1 MSRILRRPMFRG
13 GRVDSRG
20 TGITSGLADGGRV
33 GYQQA
38 GFVAPLYSASGPVK
52 SGAQIRSEAPGIFGL
67 KFKTPFLSMKT
78 PDVRFGSQGKI
89 NFGQS
94 PRDFAEALSEGSAYR
109 EYLTP
114 KEEEFETEVTESG
127 DVKFKVD
134 KDGNRIPIDTTDLS
148 LKETIEKKRIE
159 DVTSK
164 DPQGADLVDVGLS
177 KKSNLP
183 GTDIVSERAGS
194 KIIKKGKGL
203 EGVGT
208 GDGSDLD
215 KLGKNTE
222 ESTELTV
229 KDYIKML
236 GGDKARRRDLSDMLA
251 SASASFL
258 GTGGVKEGFAEFMA
272 KQAASGPSRLE
283 KIEQAA
289 ATLDIKDKIAS
300 KRAKEALSQTL
311 AAKAFGI
318 DYAIDAQKAA
328 ENVKDMS
335 FIDAA
340 KYVAK
345 DVYKGNKRMTSPAVI
360 ADTIRL
366 KYQSPVTKITKELD
380 QIDTTTLKDGFTVVV
395 TSEGVRVFFKQG
407 DKIERQPALEIS

>member
-20 TGITSGLADGGRV
+20 TGITSGLAGGGRV
-33 GYQQA
+33 GYEPGGQVTGLDLLKKAFLGPRFTDPNYQPPKLFPKGA
-38 GFVAPLYSASGPVK
+38 G
-52 SGAQIRSEAPGIFGL
+52 I
-67 KFKTPFLSMKT
+67 
-78 PDVRFGSQGKI
+78 D
-89 NFGQS
+89 FGQS
-94 PRDFAEALSEGSAYR
+94 PSDFASQLAEGTAYR
-109 EYLTP
+109 DYLESKSKP
-114 KEEEFETEVTESG
+114 EEFETEVSETG
-127 DVKFKVD
+127 DVKFKLD
-134 KDGNRIPIDTTDLS
+134 EKGEKIPVEKEDLS

-159 DVTSK
+159 DITAK
-164 DPQGADLVDVGLS
+164 DTQGDQDEITKGVI
-177 KKSNLP
+177 LP
-183 GTDIVSERAGS
+183 GTNILEERAGS
-194 KIIKKGKGL
+194 KVIKKGKGL
-203 EGVGT
+203 EGVKTGT
-208 GDGSDLD
+208 ESDLD
-215 KLGKNTE
+215 KIGKNTE

-258 GTGGVKEGFAEFMA
+258 GTGSVKEGFAEFMA

-407 DKIERQPALEIS
+407 DKIERQPGLEIS

>member
-1 MSRILRRPMFRG
+1 MFRG

-33 GYQQA
+33 GYNQ
-38 GFVAPLYSASGPVK
+38 GNLVAPLYSAVPNYK
-52 SGAQIRSEAPGIFGL
+52 SGAQIKSEAPGIFGL

-78 PDVRFGSQGKI
+78 PDVRFGGSL

-94 PRDFAEALSEGSAYR
+94 PKDFAEALSEGSAYR
-109 EYLTP
+109 EYLKP

-127 DVKFKVD
+127 DIKFKLD
-134 KDGNRIPIDTTDLS
+134 KDGNKIPIDTTDLS

-159 DVTSK
+159 DITDK

-177 KKSNLP
+177 KKSDLP
-183 GTDIVSERAGS
+183 GTDIVSERAAS
-194 KIIKKGKGL
+194 KKIKKGEGL

-208 GDGSDLD
+208 GDESDLD
-215 KLGKNTE
+215 KLGRNTE
-222 ESTELTV
+222 ESTEFTV

-251 SASASFL
+251 SASAAFL
-258 GTGGVKEGFAEFMA
+258 GTGSVKEGLAEFMA

-300 KRAKEALSQTL
+300 KRAKEALNQTL

-328 ENVKDMS
+328 ENVSDMS
-335 FIDAA
+335 FINAA

-366 KYQSPVTKITKELD
+366 KYQAPVTKITKELD

-395 TSEGVRVFFKQG
+395 TSEGVRVFFKEG
-407 DKIERQPALEIS
+407 DKIERQPGLEIS

>member
-33 GYQQA
+33 GYNQA
-38 GFVAPLYSASGPVK
+38 GFVAPLYSASGPIK

-78 PDVRFGSQGKI
+78 PETRFGSEGKI
-89 NFGQS
+89 DFGQS
-94 PRDFAEALSEGSAYR
+94 PGDFASQLAEGTAYR
-109 EYLTP
+109 DYLESKSEP
-114 KEEEFETEVTESG
+114 EKFETEVSETG
-127 DVKFKVD
+127 DVKFKLD
-134 KDGNRIPIDTTDLS
+134 EKGEKIPIEKEDLS

-159 DVTSK
+159 GITAK
-164 DPQGADLVDVGLS
+164 DTQGDQDEITKGVI
-177 KKSNLP
+177 LP
-183 GTDIVSERAGS
+183 GTNVLEERAGS
-194 KIIKKGKGL
+194 KVIKKGKGL
-203 EGVGT
+203 EEVKTGT
-208 GDGSDLD
+208 ESDLD

-236 GGDKARRRDLSDMLA
+236 GGDKAKRRDLSDMLA
-251 SASASFL
+251 SASAAFL
-258 GTGGVKEGFAEFMA
+258 GTGSVKEGLAQFMA
-272 KQAASGPSRLE
+272 QQAASGPSRLE

-407 DKIERQPALEIS
+407 DKIERQPGLEIS

>member
-1 MSRILRRPMFRG
+1 MFRG

-33 GYQQA
+33 GYNQ
-38 GFVAPLYSASGPVK
+38 GNLVAPLYSAVPNYK
-52 SGAQIRSEAPGIFGL
+52 SGAQIKSEAPGIFGL

-78 PDVRFGSQGKI
+78 PENRFGGSL

-94 PRDFAEALSEGSAYR
+94 PKDFAEALSEGSAYR
-109 EYLTP
+109 EYLKP

-127 DVKFKVD
+127 DIKFKLD

-159 DVTSK
+159 DITDK

-177 KKSNLP
+177 KKSDLP
-183 GTDIVSERAGS
+183 GTDIVSERAAS
-194 KIIKKGKGL
+194 KKIKKGEGL

-208 GDGSDLD
+208 GDESDLD
-215 KLGKNTE
+215 KLGRNTE
-222 ESTELTV
+222 ESTEFTV

-251 SASASFL
+251 SASAAFL
-258 GTGGVKEGFAEFMA
+258 GTGSVKEGLAEFMA

-300 KRAKEALSQTL
+300 KRAKEALNQTL

-328 ENVKDMS
+328 ENVSDMS
-335 FIDAA
+335 FINAA

-366 KYQSPVTKITKELD
+366 KYQAPVTKITKELD

-395 TSEGVRVFFKQG
+395 TSEGVRVFFKEG
-407 DKIERQPALEIS
+407 DKIERQPGLEIS

>member
-20 TGITSGLADGGRV
+20 TGITANLGYNNGGRV
-33 GYQQA
+33 GYEQA
-38 GFVAPLYSASGPVK
+38 GFVAPLYSAVPNYK
-52 SGAQIRSEAPGIFGL
+52 SGAQIKSEAPGIFGL

-78 PDVRFGSQGKI
+78 PENRFGGSL

-94 PRDFAEALSEGSAYR
+94 PKDFAEALSEGSAYR

-127 DVKFKVD
+127 DIKFKLD

-159 DVTSK
+159 DITDK

-177 KKSNLP
+177 KKSDLP
-183 GTDIVSERAGS
+183 GTDIVSERAAS
-194 KIIKKGKGL
+194 KKIKKGEGL

-208 GDGSDLD
+208 GDESDLD
-215 KLGKNTE
+215 KLGRNTE
-222 ESTELTV
+222 ESTEFTV

-236 GGDKARRRDLSDMLA
+236 GGDKAKRRDLSDMLA
-251 SASASFL
+251 SASAAFL
-258 GTGGVKEGFAEFMA
+258 GTGSVKEGLAEFMA

-300 KRAKEALSQTL
+300 KRAKEALNQTL

-328 ENVKDMS
+328 ENVSDMS
-335 FIDAA
+335 FINAA

-366 KYQSPVTKITKELD
+366 KYQAPVTKITKELD

-395 TSEGVRVFFKQG
+395 TSEGVRVFFKEG
-407 DKIERQPALEIS
+407 DKIQRQPGLEIS

>member
-13 GRVDSRG
+13 GRIDSRG
-20 TGITSGLADGGRV
+20 TGITSGLANGGRV
-33 GYQQA
+33 GYQEGGKTGLDFLKQA
-38 GFVAPLYSASGPVK
+38 FLGPRFTDPNFQPPKLFPKGV
-52 SGAQIRSEAPGIFGL
+52 GI
-67 KFKTPFLSMKT
+67 
-78 PDVRFGSQGKI
+78 D
-89 NFGQS
+89 FGQS
-94 PRDFAEALSEGSAYR
+94 PRDFSKALQPGSAYS
-109 EYLTP
+109 EYLKP
-114 KEEEFETEVTESG
+114 EKEEFETEVTESG
-127 DVKFKVD
+127 DVKFKLD

-164 DPQGADLVDVGLS
+164 DPQGADLVDLGLA
-177 KKSNLP
+177 KKGKASSGLP
-183 GTDIVSERAGS
+183 GTDIESERAQS
-194 KIIKKGKGL
+194 KKIKKGKGL
-203 EGVGT
+203 EGVET
-208 GDGSDLD
+208 GDESDLA
-215 KLGKNTE
+215 KLGRNTE

-229 KDYIKML
+229 KDYIQML

-251 SASASFL
+251 GASAAFL
-258 GTGGVKEGFAEFMA
+258 GTGSVKEGLAQFMA
-272 KQAASGPSRLE
+272 QQAASGPSRLE

-300 KRAKEALSQTL
+300 RRAKEALSQTL

-318 DYAIDAQKAA
+318 DYALDAQKAA
-328 ENVKDMS
+328 EDVSDMS
-335 FIDAA
+335 FINAA

-366 KYQSPVTKITKELD
+366 KYQAPVTKITKELD

-407 DKIERQPALEIS
+407 DKIERQPGLEIS

>member
-1 MSRILRRPMFRG
+1 MFRG
-13 GRVDSRG
+13 GKIDSRG

-33 GYQQA
+33 GYNQA
-38 GFVAPLYSASGPVK
+38 GLVAPLYSASGPIK
-52 SGAQIRSEAPGIFGL
+52 SGAEIKRDVVPGIFGL
-67 KFKTPFLSMKT
+67 KFDKPFLSMKT
-78 PDVRFGSQGKI
+78 PENRIGGVKLD
-89 NFGQS
+89 FGQS
-94 PRDFAEALSEGSAYR
+94 PKDLGEALSEGSAYR
-109 EYLTP
+109 EYLEQKSKP
-114 KEEEFETEVTESG
+114 EEFETEVTESG
-127 DVKFKVD
+127 DVKFKLD
-134 KDGNRIPIDTTDLS
+134 EKGNKIPIETEDLS

-159 DVTSK
+159 DITAK
-164 DPQGADLVDVGLS
+164 DPQGADLVDTGLS
-177 KKSNLP
+177 KKSDLP
-183 GTDIVSERAGS
+183 GTSTIDERAQS

-203 EGVGT
+203 EGVGSGEVST
-208 GDGSDLD
+208 
-215 KLGKNTE
+215 LGREKE

-229 KDYIKML
+229 EDYIKML

-251 SASASFL
+251 GASAAFL
-258 GTGGVKEGFAEFMA
+258 GTGSVKEGFAEFMA

-300 KRAKEALSQTL
+300 RRAKENLDQTL

-328 ENVKDMS
+328 ENVGDMS
-335 FIDAA
+335 FINAA

-366 KYQSPVTKITKELD
+366 KYQAPVTKITKELD
-380 QIDTTTLKDGFTVVV
+380 QIDTTTLKEGFTVVV

-407 DKIERQPALEIS
+407 EKIERQPGLEIS

>member
-13 GRVDSRG
+13 GRADSRG

-33 GYQQA
+33 GYNQ
-38 GFVAPLYSASGPVK
+38 GDLVAPLYSAVPNYK
-52 SGAQIRSEAPGIFGL
+52 SGAQIKSEAPGIFGL

-78 PDVRFGSQGKI
+78 PENRFGGSL

-94 PRDFAEALSEGSAYR
+94 PKDFAEALSEGSAYR

-127 DVKFKVD
+127 DIKFKLD

-159 DVTSK
+159 DITDK

-177 KKSNLP
+177 KKSDLP
-183 GTDIVSERAGS
+183 GTDIVSERAAS
-194 KIIKKGKGL
+194 KKIKKGEGL

-208 GDGSDLD
+208 GDESDLD
-215 KLGKNTE
+215 KLGRNTE
-222 ESTELTV
+222 ESTEFTV

-251 SASASFL
+251 SASAAFL
-258 GTGGVKEGFAEFMA
+258 GTGSVKEGLAEFMA

-300 KRAKEALSQTL
+300 KRAKEALNQTL

-328 ENVKDMS
+328 ENVSDMS
-335 FIDAA
+335 FINAA

-366 KYQSPVTKITKELD
+366 KYQAPVTKITKELD

-395 TSEGVRVFFKQG
+395 TSEGVRVFFKEG
-407 DKIERQPALEIS
+407 DKIERQPGLEIS

>member
-13 GRVDSRG
+13 GPIDSRG

-33 GYQQA
+33 GYEQA

-78 PDVRFGSQGKI
+78 PDVRFGSEGKI
-89 NFGQS
+89 DFGQS
-94 PRDFAEALSEGSAYR
+94 PKDFASQLAEGTAYR
-109 EYLTP
+109 DYLESKSAP
-114 KEEEFETEVTESG
+114 EEFETEVSETG
-127 DVKFKVD
+127 DVKFKLD
-134 KDGNRIPIDTTDLS
+134 EKGKKIPVEKENLS
-148 LKETIEKKRIE
+148 LKETIEKKRVE
-159 DVTSK
+159 EATAK
-164 DPQGADLVDVGLS
+164 DTQGDQDEITKGFI
-177 KKSNLP
+177 LP
-183 GTDIVSERAGS
+183 GTNVLEERAGS
-194 KIIKKGKGL
+194 KVIKKGKGL
-203 EGVGT
+203 EGVKTGT
-208 GDGSDLD
+208 ESDLD

-407 DKIERQPALEIS
+407 DKIERQPGLEIS

>member
-1 MSRILRRPMFRG
+1 MFRG

-20 TGITSGLADGGRV
+20 TGITSGLANGGRV
-33 GYQQA
+33 GYQQGGKTGLDFLKQA
-38 GFVAPLYSASGPVK
+38 FLGP
-52 SGAQIRSEAPGIFGL
+52 
-67 KFKTPFLSMKT
+67 
-78 PDVRFGSQGKI
+78 RFTDPNFQPPKLFPKGVCI
-89 NFGQS
+89 DFGQS
-94 PRDFAEALSEGSAYR
+94 PSDFASQLTEGTSYR
-109 EYLTP
+109 DYLENKSKP
-114 KEEEFETEVTESG
+114 EKFETEVTESG

-194 KIIKKGKGL
+194 KKIKKGEGL
-203 EGVGT
+203 EGVAT
-208 GDGSDLD
+208 GDESDLD
-215 KLGKNTE
+215 KLGRNTE
-222 ESTELTV
+222 ESTEFTV
-229 KDYIKML
+229 KDYIQML
-236 GGDKARRRDLSDMLA
+236 GGDKARLRDLSDMLA
-251 SASASFL
+251 GASAAFL
-258 GTGGVKEGFAEFMA
+258 GTGSVKEGLAQFMA
-272 KQAASGPSRLE
+272 QQAASGPSRLE

-289 ATLDIKDKIAS
+289 ATLDIKDKIAT
-300 KRAKEALSQTL
+300 KRAKEALNQTL

-328 ENVKDMS
+328 ENVSDMS

-366 KYQSPVTKITKELD
+366 KYQAPVTKITKELD

-407 DKIERQPALEIS
+407 DKIERQPGLEIS

>member
-1 MSRILRRPMFRG
+1 MFRG

-33 GYQQA
+33 GYNQ
-38 GFVAPLYSASGPVK
+38 GNLVAPLYSAVPNYK
-52 SGAQIRSEAPGIFGL
+52 SGAQIKSEAPGIFGL

-78 PDVRFGSQGKI
+78 PDVRFGGSL

-94 PRDFAEALSEGSAYR
+94 PKDFAEALSEGSAYR
-109 EYLTP
+109 EYLKP

-127 DVKFKVD
+127 DIKFKLD

-159 DVTSK
+159 DITDK

-177 KKSNLP
+177 KKSDLP
-183 GTDIVSERAGS
+183 GTDIVSERAAS
-194 KIIKKGKGL
+194 KKIKKGEGL

-208 GDGSDLD
+208 GDESDLD
-215 KLGKNTE
+215 KLGRNTE
-222 ESTELTV
+222 ESTEFTV

-251 SASASFL
+251 SASAAFL
-258 GTGGVKEGFAEFMA
+258 GTGSVKEGLAEFMA

-300 KRAKEALSQTL
+300 KRAKEALNQTL

-328 ENVKDMS
+328 ENVSDMS
-335 FIDAA
+335 FINAA

-366 KYQSPVTKITKELD
+366 KYQAPVTKITKELD

-395 TSEGVRVFFKQG
+395 TSEGVRVFFKEG
-407 DKIERQPALEIS
+407 DKIERQPGLEIS

>member
-20 TGITSGLADGGRV
+20 TGIPSGLADGGRV
-33 GYQQA
+33 GYNQ
-38 GFVAPLYSASGPVK
+38 GNLVAPLYSAVPNYK
-52 SGAQIRSEAPGIFGL
+52 SGAQIKSEAPGIFGL

-78 PDVRFGSQGKI
+78 PENRFGGSL

-94 PRDFAEALSEGSAYR
+94 PKDFAEALSEGSAYR

-127 DVKFKVD
+127 DIKFKLD

-159 DVTSK
+159 DITDK

-177 KKSNLP
+177 KKSDLP
-183 GTDIVSERAGS
+183 GTDIVSERAAS
-194 KIIKKGKGL
+194 KKIKKGEGL

-208 GDGSDLD
+208 GDESDLD
-215 KLGKNTE
+215 KLGRNTE
-222 ESTELTV
+222 ESTEFTV

-251 SASASFL
+251 SASAAFL
-258 GTGGVKEGFAEFMA
+258 GTGSVKEGLAEFMA

-300 KRAKEALSQTL
+300 KRAKEALNQTL

-328 ENVKDMS
+328 ENVSDMS
-335 FIDAA
+335 FINAA

-366 KYQSPVTKITKELD
+366 KYQAPVTKITKELD

-395 TSEGVRVFFKQG
+395 TSEGVRVFFKEG
-407 DKIERQPALEIS
+407 DKIERQPGLEIS

>member
-13 GRVDSRG
+13 GRADSRG

-33 GYQQA
+33 GYNQ
-38 GFVAPLYSASGPVK
+38 GNLVAPLYSAVPNYK
-52 SGAQIRSEAPGIFGL
+52 SGAQIKSEAPGIFGL

-78 PDVRFGSQGKI
+78 PDVRFGGSL

-94 PRDFAEALSEGSAYR
+94 PKDFAEALSEGSAYR
-109 EYLTP
+109 EYLKP

-127 DVKFKVD
+127 DIKFKLD

-159 DVTSK
+159 DITDK

-177 KKSNLP
+177 KKSDLP
-183 GTDIVSERAGS
+183 GTDIVSERAAS
-194 KIIKKGKGL
+194 KKIKKGEGL

-208 GDGSDLD
+208 GDESDLD
-215 KLGKNTE
+215 KLGRNTE
-222 ESTELTV
+222 ESTEFTV

-251 SASASFL
+251 SASAAFL
-258 GTGGVKEGFAEFMA
+258 GTGSVKEGLAEFMA

-300 KRAKEALSQTL
+300 KRAKEALNQTL

-328 ENVKDMS
+328 ENVSDMS
-335 FIDAA
+335 FINAA

-366 KYQSPVTKITKELD
+366 KYQAPVTKITKELD

-395 TSEGVRVFFKQG
+395 TSEGVRVFFKEG
-407 DKIERQPALEIS
+407 DKIERQPGLEIS

>member
-13 GRVDSRG
+13 GPIDSRG

-33 GYQQA
+33 GYNQ
-38 GFVAPLYSASGPVK
+38 GNLVAPLYSAVPNYK
-52 SGAQIRSEAPGIFGL
+52 SGAQIKSEAPGIFGL

-78 PDVRFGSQGKI
+78 PENRFGGSL

-94 PRDFAEALSEGSAYR
+94 PKDFAEALSEGSAYR

-127 DVKFKVD
+127 DIKFKLD

-159 DVTSK
+159 DITDK

-177 KKSNLP
+177 KKSDLP
-183 GTDIVSERAGS
+183 GTDIVSERAAS
-194 KIIKKGKGL
+194 KKIKKGEGL

-208 GDGSDLD
+208 GDESDLD
-215 KLGKNTE
+215 KLGRNTE
-222 ESTELTV
+222 ESTEFTV

-251 SASASFL
+251 SASAAFL
-258 GTGGVKEGFAEFMA
+258 GTGSVKEGLAEFMA

-300 KRAKEALSQTL
+300 KRAKEALNQTL

-328 ENVKDMS
+328 ENVSDMS
-335 FIDAA
+335 FINAA

-366 KYQSPVTKITKELD
+366 KYQAPVTKITKELD

-395 TSEGVRVFFKQG
+395 TSEGVRVFFKEG
-407 DKIERQPALEIS
+407 DKIERQPGLEIS

>member
-20 TGITSGLADGGRV
+20 TGITSGLAGGGRV
-33 GYQQA
+33 GYEPGGQVTGLDLLKKAFLGPRFTDPNYQPPKLFPKGA
-38 GFVAPLYSASGPVK
+38 G
-52 SGAQIRSEAPGIFGL
+52 I
-67 KFKTPFLSMKT
+67 
-78 PDVRFGSQGKI
+78 D
-89 NFGQS
+89 FGQS
-94 PRDFAEALSEGSAYR
+94 PSDFASQLAEGTAYR
-109 EYLTP
+109 DYLESKSKP
-114 KEEEFETEVTESG
+114 EEFETEVSETG
-127 DVKFKVD
+127 DVKFKLD
-134 KDGNRIPIDTTDLS
+134 EKGEKIPVEKEDLS

-159 DVTSK
+159 GITAK
-164 DPQGADLVDVGLS
+164 DTQGDQDEITKGVI
-177 KKSNLP
+177 LP
-183 GTDIVSERAGS
+183 GTNVLEERAGS
-194 KIIKKGKGL
+194 KVIKKGKGL

-215 KLGKNTE
+215 KLGKNKE

-258 GTGGVKEGFAEFMA
+258 GTGSVKEGFAEFMA

-407 DKIERQPALEIS
+407 DKIERQPGLEIS

>member
-33 GYQQA
+33 GYNQ
-38 GFVAPLYSASGPVK
+38 GNLVAPLYSAVPNYK
-52 SGAQIRSEAPGIFGL
+52 SGAQIKSEAPGIFGL

-78 PDVRFGSQGKI
+78 PENRFGGSL

-94 PRDFAEALSEGSAYR
+94 PKDFAEALSEGSAYR
-109 EYLTP
+109 EYLKP

-127 DVKFKVD
+127 DIKFKLD

-159 DVTSK
+159 DITDK

-177 KKSNLP
+177 KKSDLP
-183 GTDIVSERAGS
+183 GTDIVSERAAS
-194 KIIKKGKGL
+194 KKIKKGEGL

-208 GDGSDLD
+208 GDESDLD
-215 KLGKNTE
+215 KLGRNTE
-222 ESTELTV
+222 ESTEFTV

-251 SASASFL
+251 SASAAFL
-258 GTGGVKEGFAEFMA
+258 GTGSVKEGLAEFMA

-300 KRAKEALSQTL
+300 KRAKEALNQTL

-328 ENVKDMS
+328 ENVSDMS
-335 FIDAA
+335 FINAA

-366 KYQSPVTKITKELD
+366 KYQAPVTKITKELD

-395 TSEGVRVFFKQG
+395 TSEGVRVFFKEG
-407 DKIERQPALEIS
+407 DKIERQPGLEIS

>member
-33 GYQQA
+33 GFQN
-38 GFVAPLYSASGPVK
+38 GGK
-52 SGAQIRSEAPGIFGL
+52 SGLDFLKQAFLGPRFTNPNFQPPKLFPKGIGI
-67 KFKTPFLSMKT
+67 
-78 PDVRFGSQGKI
+78 D
-89 NFGQS
+89 FGQS
-94 PRDFAEALSEGSAYR
+94 PRDFSKALQPGSAYS
-109 EYLTP
+109 EYLKP
-114 KEEEFETEVTESG
+114 EKEEFETEVTESG
-127 DVKFKVD
+127 DIKFKLD

-148 LKETIEKKRIE
+148 LKETIEKKKIE
-159 DVTSK
+159 DITSK
-164 DPQGADLVDVGLS
+164 DPQGADLVDLGLA
-177 KKSNLP
+177 KKGEASSGLP
-183 GTDIVSERAGS
+183 GTNIESERAQS
-194 KIIKKGKGL
+194 KKIKKGKGL

-208 GDGSDLD
+208 GDESDLD
-215 KLGKNTE
+215 KFGRNTE
-222 ESTELTV
+222 ESTEFTV
-229 KDYIKML
+229 KDYIQML

-251 SASASFL
+251 GASAAFL
-258 GTGGVKEGFAEFMA
+258 GTGSVKEGLAQFMA
-272 KQAASGPSRLE
+272 QQAASGPSRLE

-300 KRAKEALSQTL
+300 RRAKEALSQTL

-318 DYAIDAQKAA
+318 DYALDAQKAA
-328 ENVKDMS
+328 EDVSDMS
-335 FIDAA
+335 FINAA

-366 KYQSPVTKITKELD
+366 KYQAPVTKITKELD

-395 TSEGVRVFFKQG
+395 TSEGVRVFFKEG
-407 DKIERQPALEIS
+407 DKIERQPGLEIS

>member
-13 GRVDSRG
+13 GRADSRG

-33 GYQQA
+33 GYNQ
-38 GFVAPLYSASGPVK
+38 GNLVAPLYSAVPNYK
-52 SGAQIRSEAPGIFGL
+52 SGAQIKSEAPGIFGL

-78 PDVRFGSQGKI
+78 PENRFGGSL

-94 PRDFAEALSEGSAYR
+94 PKDFAEALSEGSAYR

-127 DVKFKVD
+127 DIKFKLD

-159 DVTSK
+159 DITDK

-177 KKSNLP
+177 KKSDLP
-183 GTDIVSERAGS
+183 GTDIVSERAAS
-194 KIIKKGKGL
+194 KKIKKGEGL
-203 EGVGT
+203 EGVKT
-208 GDGSDLD
+208 GDESDLD
-215 KLGKNTE
+215 KLGRNTE
-222 ESTELTV
+222 ESTEFTV

-251 SASASFL
+251 SASAAFL
-258 GTGGVKEGFAEFMA
+258 GTGSVKEGLAEFMA
-272 KQAASGPSRLE
+272 KQAASGPRRLE

-300 KRAKEALSQTL
+300 KRAKEALNQTL

-328 ENVKDMS
+328 ENVSDMS
-335 FIDAA
+335 FINAA

-345 DVYKGNKRMTSPAVI
+345 DIYKGNKRMTSPAVI

-366 KYQSPVTKITKELD
+366 KYQAPVTKITKELD

-395 TSEGVRVFFKQG
+395 TSEGVRVFFKEG
-407 DKIERQPALEIS
+407 DKIERQPGLEIS

>member
-20 TGITSGLADGGRV
+20 TGITSGLANGGRV
-33 GYQQA
+33 GYQQGGKTGLDFLKQA
-38 GFVAPLYSASGPVK
+38 FLGPRFTDPNFQPPKLFPKGV
-52 SGAQIRSEAPGIFGL
+52 GI
-67 KFKTPFLSMKT
+67 
-78 PDVRFGSQGKI
+78 D
-89 NFGQS
+89 FGQS
-94 PRDFAEALSEGSAYR
+94 PSDFASQLTEGTSYR
-109 EYLTP
+109 DYLENKSKP
-114 KEEEFETEVTESG
+114 EKFETEVTESG

-194 KIIKKGKGL
+194 KKIKKGEGL

-208 GDGSDLD
+208 GDESDLD
-215 KLGKNTE
+215 KLGRNTE
-222 ESTELTV
+222 ESTEFTV
-229 KDYIKML
+229 KDYIQML
-236 GGDKARRRDLSDMLA
+236 GGDKARLRDLSDMLA
-251 SASASFL
+251 GASAAFL
-258 GTGGVKEGFAEFMA
+258 GTGSVKEGLAQFMA
-272 KQAASGPSRLE
+272 QQAASGPSRLE

-289 ATLDIKDKIAS
+289 ATLDIKDKIAT
-300 KRAKEALSQTL
+300 KRAKEALNQTL

-328 ENVKDMS
+328 ENVSDMS

-366 KYQSPVTKITKELD
+366 KYQAPVTKITKELD

-395 TSEGVRVFFKQG
+395 TSEGVRVFFKEG
-407 DKIERQPALEIS
+407 DKIERQPGLEIS

>member
-13 GRVDSRG
+13 GPIDSRG

-33 GYQQA
+33 GYEQA

-78 PDVRFGSQGKI
+78 PDVRFGSEGKI
-89 NFGQS
+89 DFGQS
-94 PRDFAEALSEGSAYR
+94 PKDFASQLAEGTAYR
-109 EYLTP
+109 NYLESKSAP
-114 KEEEFETEVTESG
+114 EEFETEVSETG
-127 DVKFKVD
+127 DVKFKLD
-134 KDGNRIPIDTTDLS
+134 EKGNKIPIEKKDLS
-148 LKETIEKKRIE
+148 LKETIEKKRVE
-159 DVTSK
+159 EATAK
-164 DPQGADLVDVGLS
+164 DTQGDQDEITKGFI
-177 KKSNLP
+177 LP
-183 GTDIVSERAGS
+183 GTNVLEERAGS
-194 KIIKKGKGL
+194 KVIKKGKGL
-203 EGVGT
+203 EGVET
-208 GDGSDLD
+208 GAESDLD

-407 DKIERQPALEIS
+407 DKIERQPGLEIS

>member
-13 GRVDSRG
+13 GRADSRG

-33 GYQQA
+33 GYNQ
-38 GFVAPLYSASGPVK
+38 GNLVAPLYSAVPNYK
-52 SGAQIRSEAPGIFGL
+52 SGAQINSEAPGIFGL

-78 PDVRFGSQGKI
+78 PENRFGGSL

-94 PRDFAEALSEGSAYR
+94 PKDFAEALSEGSAYR
-109 EYLTP
+109 EYLKP

-127 DVKFKVD
+127 DIKFKLD

-159 DVTSK
+159 DITDK

-177 KKSNLP
+177 KKSDLP
-183 GTDIVSERAGS
+183 GTDIVSERAAS
-194 KIIKKGKGL
+194 KKIKKGEGL

-208 GDGSDLD
+208 GDESDLD
-215 KLGKNTE
+215 KLGRNTE
-222 ESTELTV
+222 ESTEFTV

-251 SASASFL
+251 SASAAFL
-258 GTGGVKEGFAEFMA
+258 GTGSVKEGLAEFMA

-300 KRAKEALSQTL
+300 KRAKEALNQTL

-328 ENVKDMS
+328 ENVSDMS
-335 FIDAA
+335 FINAA

-366 KYQSPVTKITKELD
+366 KYQAPVTKITKELD

-395 TSEGVRVFFKQG
+395 TSEGVRVFFKEG
-407 DKIERQPALEIS
+407 DKIERQPGLEIS

>member
-1 MSRILRRPMFRG
+1 MFRG
-13 GRVDSRG
+13 GRADSRG

-33 GYQQA
+33 GYNQ
-38 GFVAPLYSASGPVK
+38 GNLVAPLYSAVPNYK
-52 SGAQIRSEAPGIFGL
+52 SGAQIKSEAPGIFGL

-78 PDVRFGSQGKI
+78 PENRFGGSL

-94 PRDFAEALSEGSAYR
+94 PKDFAEALSEGSAYR
-109 EYLTP
+109 EYLKP

-127 DVKFKVD
+127 DIKFKLD

-159 DVTSK
+159 DITDK

-177 KKSNLP
+177 KKSDLP
-183 GTDIVSERAGS
+183 GTDIVSERAAS
-194 KIIKKGKGL
+194 KKIKKGEGL

-208 GDGSDLD
+208 GDESDLD
-215 KLGKNTE
+215 KLGRNTE
-222 ESTELTV
+222 ESTEFTV

-251 SASASFL
+251 SASAAFL
-258 GTGGVKEGFAEFMA
+258 GTGSVKEGLAEFMA

-300 KRAKEALSQTL
+300 KRAKEALNQTL

-328 ENVKDMS
+328 ENVSDMS
-335 FIDAA
+335 FINAA

-366 KYQSPVTKITKELD
+366 KYQAPVTKITKELD

-395 TSEGVRVFFKQG
+395 TSEGVRVFFKEG
-407 DKIERQPALEIS
+407 DKIERQPGLEIS

>member
-33 GYQQA
+33 GYNQ
-38 GFVAPLYSASGPVK
+38 GNLVAPLYSAVPNYK
-52 SGAQIRSEAPGIFGL
+52 SGAQIKSEAPGIFGL

-78 PDVRFGSQGKI
+78 PDVRFGGSL

-94 PRDFAEALSEGSAYR
+94 PKDFAEALSEGSAYR

-127 DVKFKVD
+127 DIKFKLD

-159 DVTSK
+159 DITDK

-177 KKSNLP
+177 KKSDLP
-183 GTDIVSERAGS
+183 GTDIVSERAAS
-194 KIIKKGKGL
+194 KKIKKGEGL

-208 GDGSDLD
+208 GDESDLD
-215 KLGKNTE
+215 KLGRNTE
-222 ESTELTV
+222 ESTEFTV

-251 SASASFL
+251 SASAAFL
-258 GTGGVKEGFAEFMA
+258 GTGSVKEGLAEFMA

-300 KRAKEALSQTL
+300 KRAKEALNQTL

-328 ENVKDMS
+328 ENVSDMS
-335 FIDAA
+335 FINAA

-366 KYQSPVTKITKELD
+366 KYQAPVTKITKELD

-395 TSEGVRVFFKQG
+395 TSEGVRVFFKEG
-407 DKIERQPALEIS
+407 DKIERQPGLEIS

>member
-13 GRVDSRG
+13 GPIDSRG

-33 GYQQA
+33 GYEQA

-78 PDVRFGSQGKI
+78 PDVRFGSEGKI
-89 NFGQS
+89 DFGQS
-94 PRDFAEALSEGSAYR
+94 PIDFASQLAEGTAYR
-109 EYLTP
+109 DYLESKSAP
-114 KEEEFETEVTESG
+114 EEFETEVSETG
-127 DVKFKVD
+127 DVKFKLD
-134 KDGNRIPIDTTDLS
+134 EKGNKIPIEKKDLS
-148 LKETIEKKRIE
+148 LKETIEKKRVE
-159 DVTSK
+159 EATAK
-164 DPQGADLVDVGLS
+164 DTQGDQDEITKGFI
-177 KKSNLP
+177 LP
-183 GTDIVSERAGS
+183 GTNVLEERAGS
-194 KIIKKGKGL
+194 KVIKKGKGL
-203 EGVGT
+203 EGVET
-208 GDGSDLD
+208 GAESDLD

>member
-94 PRDFAEALSEGSAYR
+94 PKDFAEALSEGSAYR

-127 DVKFKVD
+127 DIKFKLD

-159 DVTSK
+159 DITDK
-164 DPQGADLVDVGLS
+164 DPQGTDLVDVGLS
-177 KKSNLP
+177 KKSDLP
-183 GTDIVSERAGS
+183 GTDIVSERAKS
-194 KIIKKGKGL
+194 KIIKKGEGL

-208 GDGSDLD
+208 GDESDLD
-215 KLGKNTE
+215 KLGRNTE
-222 ESTELTV
+222 ESTEFTV

-251 SASASFL
+251 SASAAFL
-258 GTGGVKEGFAEFMA
+258 GTGSVKEGLAEFMA

-300 KRAKEALSQTL
+300 KRAKEALNQTL

-328 ENVKDMS
+328 ENVSDMS
-335 FIDAA
+335 FINAA

-366 KYQSPVTKITKELD
+366 KYQAPVTKITKELD

-395 TSEGVRVFFKQG
+395 TSEGVRVFFKEG
-407 DKIERQPALEIS
+407 DKIERQPGLEIS

>member
-20 TGITSGLADGGRV
+20 TGITSGLAGGGRV
-33 GYQQA
+33 GYQPGGQVTGLDFLKKA
-38 GFVAPLYSASGPVK
+38 FLGPRFTDPNFQPPKLFPKGAS
-52 SGAQIRSEAPGIFGL
+52 I
-67 KFKTPFLSMKT
+67 
-78 PDVRFGSQGKI
+78 D
-89 NFGQS
+89 FGQS
-94 PRDFAEALSEGSAYR
+94 PKDFASQLAEGTAYR
-109 EYLTP
+109 DYLESKSKP
-114 KEEEFETEVTESG
+114 EEFETEVSETG
-127 DVKFKVD
+127 DIKFKLD
-134 KDGNRIPIDTTDLS
+134 EKGEKIPVEKEDLS

-159 DVTSK
+159 GITAK
-164 DPQGADLVDVGLS
+164 DTQGDQDEITKGVI
-177 KKSNLP
+177 LP
-183 GTDIVSERAGS
+183 GTNVLKERAGS
-194 KIIKKGKGL
+194 KVIKKGKGL
-203 EGVGT
+203 EGVETGT
-208 GDGSDLD
+208 ESDLD

-251 SASASFL
+251 GASAAFL
-258 GTGGVKEGFAEFMA
+258 GTGSVKEGLAQFMA
-272 KQAASGPSRLE
+272 QQAASGPSRLE

-328 ENVKDMS
+328 ENVKEMS

-345 DVYKGNKRMTSPAVI
+345 DVYKGNKRMTSPAVVLQI
-360 ADTIRL
+360 PSDLSINPQLL
-366 KYQSPVTKITKELD
+366 KLQKN
-380 QIDTTTLKDGFTVVV
+380 
-395 TSEGVRVFFKQG
+395 
-407 DKIERQPALEIS
+407 

>member
-38 GFVAPLYSASGPVK
+38 GFVAPLYSASGPYK
-52 SGAQIRSEAPGIFGL
+52 SGAQIKSEAPGIFGL

-78 PDVRFGSQGKI
+78 PDVRFGSEGKI
-89 NFGQS
+89 DFGQS
-94 PRDFAEALSEGSAYR
+94 PKDFASQLAEGTAYR
-109 EYLTP
+109 DYLESKSKP
-114 KEEEFETEVTESG
+114 EEFETEVSETG
-127 DVKFKVD
+127 DVKFKLD
-134 KDGNRIPIDTTDLS
+134 EKGNKIPIEKKDLS
-148 LKETIEKKRIE
+148 LKETIEKKRVE
-159 DVTSK
+159 EATAK
-164 DPQGADLVDVGLS
+164 DTQGDQDEITKGFI
-177 KKSNLP
+177 LP
-183 GTDIVSERAGS
+183 GTNVLEERAGS
-194 KIIKKGKGL
+194 KVIKKGKGL
-203 EGVGT
+203 EGVET
-208 GDGSDLD
+208 GAESDLD

-251 SASASFL
+251 GASAAFL
-258 GTGGVKEGFAEFMA
+258 GTGSVKDGLAQFMA
-272 KQAASGPSRLE
+272 QQAASGPSRLE

-380 QIDTTTLKDGFTVVV
+380 QIDTTTLKEGFTVVV
-395 TSEGVRVFFKQG
+395 TSQGVRVFFKQG
-407 DKIERQPALEIS
+407 DKIERQPGLEIS

>member
-20 TGITSGLADGGRV
+20 TGITSGLAGGGRV
-33 GYQQA
+33 GYQPGGQVTGLDFLKKA
-38 GFVAPLYSASGPVK
+38 FLGPRFLDPNFQPPKLFPKSAS
-52 SGAQIRSEAPGIFGL
+52 I
-67 KFKTPFLSMKT
+67 
-78 PDVRFGSQGKI
+78 D
-89 NFGQS
+89 FGQS
-94 PRDFAEALSEGSAYR
+94 PKDFASQLAEGTAYR
-109 EYLTP
+109 DYLESKSKP
-114 KEEEFETEVTESG
+114 EEFETEVSETG
-127 DVKFKVD
+127 DVKFKLD
-134 KDGNRIPIDTTDLS
+134 EKGKKIPVEKEDLS

-159 DVTSK
+159 GITAK
-164 DPQGADLVDVGLS
+164 DTQGDQDEITKGVI
-177 KKSNLP
+177 LP
-183 GTDIVSERAGS
+183 GTNVLEERAGS
-194 KIIKKGKGL
+194 KVIKKGKGL
-203 EGVGT
+203 EGVETGT
-208 GDGSDLD
+208 ESDLD

-251 SASASFL
+251 GASAAFL
-258 GTGGVKEGFAEFMA
+258 GTGSVKEGLAQFMA
-272 KQAASGPSRLE
+272 QQAASGPSRLE

-366 KYQSPVTKITKELD
+366 KYQAPVTKITKELD

>member
-33 GYQQA
+33 CYQQA
-38 GFVAPLYSASGPVK
+38 GFVAPLYSASGPYK
-52 SGAQIRSEAPGIFGL
+52 SGAQIKSEAPGIFGL

-78 PDVRFGSQGKI
+78 PENRFGGSL

-94 PRDFAEALSEGSAYR
+94 PKDFAEALSEGSAYR
-109 EYLTP
+109 EYLKP

-127 DVKFKVD
+127 DIKFKLD
-134 KDGNRIPIDTTDLS
+134 KDGNKIPIDTTDLS

-159 DVTSK
+159 DITDK

-177 KKSNLP
+177 KKSDLP
-183 GTDIVSERAGS
+183 GTDIVSERAAS
-194 KIIKKGKGL
+194 KKIKKGEGL

-208 GDGSDLD
+208 GDESDLD
-215 KLGKNTE
+215 KLGRNTE
-222 ESTELTV
+222 ESTEFTV

-251 SASASFL
+251 SASAAFL
-258 GTGGVKEGFAEFMA
+258 GTGSVKEGLAEFMA

-300 KRAKEALSQTL
+300 KRAKEALNQTL

-328 ENVKDMS
+328 ENVSDMS
-335 FIDAA
+335 FINAA

-366 KYQSPVTKITKELD
+366 KYQAPVTKITKELD

-395 TSEGVRVFFKQG
+395 TSEGVRVFFKEG
-407 DKIERQPALEIS
+407 DKIERQPGLEIS

>member
-1 MSRILRRPMFRG
+1 MFRG

-20 TGITSGLADGGRV
+20 TGITSGLANGGRV
-33 GYQQA
+33 GYQQGGKTGLDFIKQA
-38 GFVAPLYSASGPVK
+38 FLGPRFTDPNFQPPKLFPKGV
-52 SGAQIRSEAPGIFGL
+52 GI
-67 KFKTPFLSMKT
+67 
-78 PDVRFGSQGKI
+78 D
-89 NFGQS
+89 FGQS
-94 PRDFAEALSEGSAYR
+94 PSDFASQLTEGTSYR
-109 EYLTP
+109 DYLENKSKP
-114 KEEEFETEVTESG
+114 EKFETEVTESG

-194 KIIKKGKGL
+194 KKIKKGEGL

-208 GDGSDLD
+208 GDESDLD
-215 KLGKNTE
+215 KLGRNTE
-222 ESTELTV
+222 ESTEFTV
-229 KDYIKML
+229 KDYIQML
-236 GGDKARRRDLSDMLA
+236 GGDKARLRDLSDMLA
-251 SASASFL
+251 GASAAFL
-258 GTGGVKEGFAEFMA
+258 GTGSVKEGLAQFMA
-272 KQAASGPSRLE
+272 QQAASGPSRLE

-289 ATLDIKDKIAS
+289 ATLDIKDKIAT
-300 KRAKEALSQTL
+300 KRAKEALNQTL

-328 ENVKDMS
+328 ENVSDMS

-366 KYQSPVTKITKELD
+366 KYQAPVTKITKELD

-407 DKIERQPALEIS
+407 DKIERQPGLEIS

>member
-33 GYQQA
+33 GFQN
-38 GFVAPLYSASGPVK
+38 GGK
-52 SGAQIRSEAPGIFGL
+52 SGLDFL
-67 KFKTPFLSMKT
+67 KQAFLGPRFTDPNFQPPKLFPKNVKPF
-78 PDVRFGSQGKI
+78 

-94 PRDFAEALSEGSAYR
+94 PKDFSKALQPGSAYSK
-109 EYLTP
+109 YLTP
-114 KEEEFETEVTESG
+114 KKEEFETEVSESG
-127 DVKFKVD
+127 DVKFKLD

-159 DVTSK
+159 DITSK
-164 DPQGADLVDVGLS
+164 DPQGADLVDLGLA
-177 KKSNLP
+177 KKGEGSSGLP
-183 GTDIVSERAGS
+183 GTNIESERAQS
-194 KIIKKGKGL
+194 KIIKKGEGL

-222 ESTELTV
+222 ESTEFTV

-251 SASASFL
+251 GASAAFL
-258 GTGGVKEGFAEFMA
+258 GTGSVKEGLAQFMA
-272 KQAASGPSRLE
+272 QQAASGPSRLE

-300 KRAKEALSQTL
+300 KRAKEALNQTL

-328 ENVKDMS
+328 ENVADMS
-335 FIDAA
+335 FINAA

-366 KYQSPVTKITKELD
+366 KYQAPVTKITKELD

-407 DKIERQPALEIS
+407 DKIERQPSLEIS

>member
-20 TGITSGLADGGRV
+20 TGITSGLANGGRV
-33 GYQQA
+33 GYQQGGKTGLDFLKQA
-38 GFVAPLYSASGPVK
+38 FLGPRFTDPNFQPPKLFPKGV
-52 SGAQIRSEAPGIFGL
+52 GI
-67 KFKTPFLSMKT
+67 
-78 PDVRFGSQGKI
+78 D
-89 NFGQS
+89 FGQS
-94 PRDFAEALSEGSAYR
+94 PSDFASQLTEGTSYR
-109 EYLTP
+109 DYLENKSKP
-114 KEEEFETEVTESG
+114 EKFETEVTESG

-194 KIIKKGKGL
+194 KKIKKGEGL

-208 GDGSDLD
+208 GDESDLD
-215 KLGKNTE
+215 KLGRNTE
-222 ESTELTV
+222 ESTEFTV
-229 KDYIKML
+229 KDYIQML
-236 GGDKARRRDLSDMLA
+236 GGDKARLRDLSDMLA
-251 SASASFL
+251 GASAAFL
-258 GTGGVKEGFAEFMA
+258 GTGSVKEGLAQFMA
-272 KQAASGPSRLE
+272 QQAASGPSRLE

-289 ATLDIKDKIAS
+289 ATLDIKDKIAT
-300 KRAKEALSQTL
+300 KRAKEALNQTL

-328 ENVKDMS
+328 ENVSDMS

-366 KYQSPVTKITKELD
+366 KYQAPVTKITKELD

-407 DKIERQPALEIS
+407 DKIERQPGLEIS